1 LGALALIA
9 ACSDTAAPNPAPPP
23 PPPGPPSPPPPPP
36 PPTGG
41 TVTISGTVTYDRV
54 PLNPATNGLN
64 YAAITQEPARGIVVE
79 ALDSTGS
86 ILETTVAD
94 ASGQYSVTVNDNTDV
109 QIRAR
114 AKLVETTVAT
124 WDVTVRDNT
133 NGDADYV
140 LAGAL
145 TNSGTAN
152 STRNLNAPSG
162 WGGASYTGTRAAAP
176 FAILDAIY
184 DGLLAVNGATT
195 GATNFPD
202 LQVFWSVDN
211 RAVSGDID
219 DGEITSTSFTLIL
232 GVPTILLVGNEN
244 TDTDEYDRHV
254 IIHEFG
260 HYLEN
265 QIARTDS
272 IGGPHA
278 IGDRLDP
285 RLALSE
291 GFANAYSA
299 IVENDP
305 IYRDSGGAMQ
315 ASGFSINIENNT
327 VTNEGWFS
335 ESSVHSI
342 LWDVFDD
349 VDDGADTL
357 NEDFSVIFD
366 ALSATD
372 YVNSVAPATIF
383 SFLDSFRNNTTIN
396 TTQLDALVAAQDIN
410 GTGIFGTGE
419 TNSGGITGA
428 LPVVKTVT
436 VGGGALNICSVDDA
450 GTFNKLGNRQLLR
463 VTIPAPGSYTFTMT
477 RTSGL
482 TGRDPDFRI
491 FNRGAQVAAG
501 LSPTADTE
509 TLTTTLSA
517 SGTHWIDANDFLNL
531 NDGGP
536 SGDTCFDFS
545 IN

>member
-1 LGALALIA
+1 
-9 ACSDTAAPNPAPPP
+9 
-23 PPPGPPSPPPPPP
+23 
-36 PPTGG
+36 
-41 TVTISGTVTYDRV
+41 VTYDRV

-482 TGRDPDFRI
+482 TGRDPEVRI